1 MTDFVACLT
10 TGKGTWGHVAR
21 VIDSEEFDNI
31 FLITNDFGKDKF
43 TSEKKVNL
51 ILIDSN
57 KSLSEL
63 IEDVRVALNGKLMG
77 TEVAL
82 NLISGTGKEHMAIIS
97 AIIKLGLGF
106 RFLALTSEGVKEV

>member
-1 MTDFVACLT
+1 MTDFIACLT

-21 VIDSEEFDNI
+21 IIESSDFDNI
-31 FLITNDFGKDKF
+31 YLITNDFGQEKF
-43 TSEKKVNL
+43 TSDKPINKIIINP
-51 ILIDSN
+51 D

-63 IEDVRVALNGKLMG
+63 IEDMKEALKGKLMG

-97 AIIKLGLGF
+97 ALIKLGMGF